1 MWFTFP
7 LTIPADAQTV
17 WIRVKY
23 YYSAPFKAEYTAATQ
38 EFVSVTNS
46 IVYPA
51 YVIARWK
58 AI

>member
-7 LTIPADAQTV
+7 SDVPANDQTV

-23 YYSAPFKAEYTAATQ
+23 YYSSPFQAVYTAATQ
-38 EFVSVTNS
+38 EFTSVDNS
-46 IVYPA
+46 IIYPA
-51 YVIARWK
+51 WSIARWK

>member
-7 LTIPADAQTV
+7 KNIPADDQTV

-23 YYSAPFKAEYTAATQ
+23 YYSAPFQAVYDTATQ
-38 EFVSVTNS
+38 QFTSVTNS
-46 IVYPA
+46 IIYPA
-51 YVIARWK
+51 WVIARWK